1 MRGSPCMI
9 AQLVRGAFLAIV
21 PLVGNW
27 KLGATVTSNRKHG
40 DIAIQRH

>member
-1 MRGSPCMI
+1 MQGSPCMI
-9 AQLVRGAFLAIV
+9 ALLGRGAFLAIV

-27 KLGATVTSNRKHG
+27 KRGATATSNRKHG